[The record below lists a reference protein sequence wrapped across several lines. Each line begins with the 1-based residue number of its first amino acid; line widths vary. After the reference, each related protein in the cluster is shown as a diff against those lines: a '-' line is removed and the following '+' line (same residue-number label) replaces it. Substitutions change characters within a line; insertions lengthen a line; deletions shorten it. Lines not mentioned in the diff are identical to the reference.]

1 MNLTAWGRFIIAT
14 SLSFF
19 TFSESVVNVNTLQ
32 MRLGYLLLAKMAHAE
47 SGFDEDITLQQGEYF
62 MF

>member
-1 MNLTAWGRFIIAT
+1 
-14 SLSFF
+14 
-19 TFSESVVNVNTLQ
+19 

-47 SGFDEDITLQQGEYF
+47 SGFDEDITLQQGEYL